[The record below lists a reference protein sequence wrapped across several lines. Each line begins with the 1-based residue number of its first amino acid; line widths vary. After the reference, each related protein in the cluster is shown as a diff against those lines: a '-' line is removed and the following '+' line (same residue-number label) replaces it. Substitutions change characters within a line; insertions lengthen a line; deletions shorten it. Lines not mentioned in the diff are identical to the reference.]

1 MKYGRGLLR
10 AADVSPTAWAGKW
23 LGYKQLKKLLKRV
36 VELYRLQ
43 EESKTAQGLEVKT
56 VEKGATAMEGGNVTK
71 AERARSK
78 GPDTMR
84 SNPLE
89 L

>member
-1 MKYGRGLLR
+1 MKYGRSLLR

-43 EESKTAQGLEVKT
+43 EESKREKAGREV
-56 VEKGATAMEGGNVTK
+56 EDRGEGH
-71 AERARSK
+71 R
-78 GPDTMR
+78 
-84 SNPLE
+84 
-89 L
+89 